1 MGKCRLAVLVSGNGT
16 NLEAI
21 LKATE
26 DNDIPGEVVLVISNV
41 EDAYALTRA
50 RNHGVEALFVDP
62 KSFASRS
69 DYDRELVRL
78 LQEKE
83 VDLVVLAGYMLLV
96 GPEIL
101 HAFPLRVI
109 NLHPALLPSFPGTH
123 GAADALAYGV
133 KVTGVTV
140 HFVDEGLDTGP
151 VIMQEALPVRGDD
164 DLDSLLERIHQV
176 EHRLYPEA
184 IRLFCEGR
192 LRVEGRRVYID

>member
-1 MGKCRLAVLVSGNGT
+1 MAVLVSGNGT

-21 LKATE
+21 LSDVEAE
-26 DNDIPGEVVLVISNV
+26 DIPGEVVVVISNV
-41 EDAYALTRA
+41 EDAYALVRA
-50 RNHGVEALFVDP
+50 RNHGVEARWVDP
-62 KSFASRS
+62 QAFPTRA
-69 DYDRELVRL
+69 DYDRELVRI
-78 LQEKE
+78 LQEKQ

-101 HAFPLRVI
+101 GAFPLRVI

-151 VIMQEALPVRGDD
+151 IIMQQALAVLGDD
-164 DLDSLLERIHQV
+164 DLDALLARIHQV

-184 IRLFCEGR
+184 IRYFCEGR
-192 LRVEGRRVYID
+192 LRVEGRRVFVD